1 VKIDCRKEIQMK
13 LEDLCPIEKW
23 AELENDIRNRS
34 GLNAAVFNPD
44 GIRLIDTPEFP
55 NQLCP
60 EIKAIPKGQSFIC
73 ATAHMNIA
81 NQARQAREPVLE
93 ECDAGLI
100 KLVVPIFVDDM
111 FLGAFGACGL
121 LLEDGE
127 VDSFLVNKM
136 TDIAEETVERLAK
149 GIRRISKQS
158 ADELSTYIEQQIDA
172 IIAQYQSCKESKAS
186 C

>member
-1 VKIDCRKEIQMK
+1 MK

-44 GIRLIDTPEFP
+44 GIRLIDTHAFP

-60 EIKAIPKGQSFIC
+60 EIKALPKGQSFIC

-127 VDSFLVNKM
+127 VDSFLVNKI
-136 TDIAEETVERLAK
+136 TDIDEETIERLSK
-149 GIRRISKQS
+149 GIPSISKHT
-158 ADELSTYIEQQIDA
+158 ADELSAYIEQQLDA
-172 IIAQYQSCKESKAS
+172 IITQYHSCKGAKSS